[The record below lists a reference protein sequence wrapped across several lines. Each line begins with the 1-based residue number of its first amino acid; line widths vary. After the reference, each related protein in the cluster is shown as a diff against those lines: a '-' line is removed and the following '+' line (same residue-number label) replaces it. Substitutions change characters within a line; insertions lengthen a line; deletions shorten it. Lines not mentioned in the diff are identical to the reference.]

1 MVADLLLYGNIT
13 ILAKNLS
20 HMSHTLDIQ
29 HFVFAT
35 KSRRP
40 VIPMLAREHLYRM
53 IWHLL
58 KERRCTL
65 YRINGI
71 EDHVHMVVNVHSSI
85 SKAKLIQEIKS
96 HTSQWMRKSGLFPD
110 FDGWCD
116 GFFSESKDPMSLD
129 TIINYVRNQE
139 VHHKGE
145 GCKEELEKL
154 YRHTG
159 REWDER
165 ELS

>member
-1 MVADLLLYGNIT
+1 
-13 ILAKNLS
+13 
-20 HMSHTLDIQ
+20 
-29 HFVFAT
+29 
-35 KSRRP
+35 
-40 VIPMLAREHLYRM
+40 
-53 IWHLL
+53 
-58 KERRCTL
+58 
-65 YRINGI
+65 
-71 EDHVHMVVNVHSSI
+71 MVVNVHSSI

-139 VHHKGE
+139 VNHKGE